1 MANSVQMTRRKFV
14 GVTAATAAAAAAAGL
29 AGCNSQTATEATDEA
44 SQAEGTADA
53 AIGQFADCETCYAV
67 HSPECQHHLLKGY
80 VRDGKLVYVEPAE
93 MNSGHPCLRGLA
105 SVDTA
110 NSSKR
115 LTKPLKL
122 VGEKGSGDFEEI
134 EWDEAIDLIEE
145 KINAALD
152 DGGPGSLMHVSG
164 TGNLGPI
171 WLGATGTFPTWFGGQ
186 TATSGNM
193 CCAGIDAGVA
203 TTLGAR
209 MQPIH
214 NQIQNASY
222 IICWGNNPVVSLG
235 GYWDRFQAVI
245 DKGGTICTVDPYQTE
260 TADKSQEWIRPWPGT
275 DSAVALAMLKVIID
289 EELYDKD
296 FLLNHTTAACLMD
309 RETNLP
315 YYEDADDPTTMV
327 VYNPDAKETV
337 SLADADGSFE
347 PALTLDGTDIAD
359 KYMTEFEAVKAE
371 ADKWGKD
378 EVEAESSVSYDDIA
392 RIARDY
398 ANADGAIIIQ
408 NMGGYQRTEN
418 GAYATAT
425 QVYLALFCGQ
435 IGREGTGIYDA
446 CGSSSIVPAGT
457 PFEANPDAQEF
468 DPIPIP
474 AFADN
479 ILADK
484 PQKINFLW
492 VTTANPVAQW
502 PNTNTV
508 KQAFEHIPFVVSQNI
523 TMSSTGLW
531 SDLVLP
537 ASTIFEHR
545 DVTHGIRSPQ
555 ISVGEGKVTP
565 PGEAKSDLEIFE
577 MVAERFGFEDKYNE
591 DMDTYI
597 DRVLEGS
604 GVTQDELNEKKG
616 VDAFELNPDFMAY
629 KDGEFPTD
637 TGRATFFVQSW
648 VDEGYPGIACHQR
661 PEEHPLNDTDLA
673 KKYPLAALQ
682 RKTRTEVH
690 TSYKWMETM
699 LAIDGPRPNIIMN
712 PADADARGI
721 ADGDSVVA
729 FNDRGEHAGRA
740 MVTERCKQGTVMLEN
755 GWDDTTASSSSNVTS
770 NKWPTLGT
778 MHCCNSTLIDVKKG
792 E

>member
-1 MANSVQMTRRKFV
+1 MANSTQMTRRKFV
-14 GVTAATAAAAAAAGL
+14 GVSVAAAGAAAAAGL
-29 AGCNSQTATEATDEA
+29 AGCDSGGSGGESTAEESKT
-44 SQAEGTADA
+44 GMAD
-53 AIGQFADCETCYAV
+53 GMFADCETCYAV

-93 MNSGHPCLRGLA
+93 QNSGHPCLRGLA

-122 VGEKGSGDFEEI
+122 VGEKGSGDFQEI

-171 WLGATGTFPTWFGGQ
+171 WLGITGTFPTWFGGQ
-186 TATSGNM
+186 TPTAGNM

-203 TTLGAR
+203 TVLGAR

-214 NQIQNASY
+214 NQLANADY

-235 GYWDRFQAVI
+235 GYWDRFQTVM
-245 DKGGTICTVDPYQTE
+245 DNGGTVCTVDPYQTE

-275 DSAVALAMLKVIID
+275 DSAVTLAMLKVIID
-289 EELYDKD
+289 EKLYKED
-296 FLLNHTTAACLMD
+296 FLLEHTTAACLLD
-309 RETNLP
+309 RATGMP
-315 YYEDADDPTTMV
+315 YYQKEGDDTSLMV
-327 VYNPDAKETV
+327 YDAKAGKV
-337 SLADADGSFE
+337 VALADLDASSQ
-347 PALTLDGTDIAD
+347 PALVLDGTDAAAD
-359 KYMTEFEAVKAE
+359 YMTQFEAVKAE
-371 ADKWGKD
+371 ADKWDK
-378 EVEAESSVSYDDIA
+378 EAVEAETSVSHDDIA

-398 ANADGAIIIQ
+398 ANAGKAIIIQ

-418 GAYATAT
+418 GAYATAL

-446 CGSSSIVPAGT
+446 CGSANIVPAGT
-457 PFEANPDAQEF
+457 PFEANPDAQTF

-479 ILADK
+479 ILADQ
-484 PQKINFLW
+484 PRKIDFLW

-502 PNTNTV
+502 PNSNSV
-508 KQAFEHIPFVVSQNI
+508 KQAFEHIPFVVSTNI

-537 ASTIFEHR
+537 ASTIFEHE

-555 ISVGEGKVTP
+555 ISVGEAKVTP

-577 MVAERFGFEDKYNE
+577 LVAERFGFQDKYNQ
-591 DMDTYI
+591 DMGVYI

-604 GVTQDELNEKKG
+604 GVTQDELKEKKG
-616 VDAFELNPDFMAY
+616 IDAFELNPDFIAY
-629 KDGEFPTD
+629 KDGNFPTS

-661 PEEHPLNDTDLA
+661 PEEHPLNDTELSA
-673 KKYPLAALQ
+673 KYPLAALQ

-690 TSYKWMETM
+690 TSYKWMDSM
-699 LAIDGPRPNIIMN
+699 LAIDGSKPNIIMN
-712 PADADARGI
+712 PADAESRGI

-778 MHCCNSTLIDVKKG
+778 MHCCNSTLVDVKKG